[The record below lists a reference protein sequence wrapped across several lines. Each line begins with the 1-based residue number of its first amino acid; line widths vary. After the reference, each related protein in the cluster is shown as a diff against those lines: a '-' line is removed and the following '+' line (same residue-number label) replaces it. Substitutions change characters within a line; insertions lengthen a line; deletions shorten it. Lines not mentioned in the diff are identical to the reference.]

1 MSPKRHLPRRR
12 LACGHVLA
20 AALLLAQ
27 GQAALGEPA
36 HPPGDFDNAAGH
48 RGVAPAR
55 LSAKLPGAHR
65 PRDPGHATA
74 LANVAGAQHR
84 HTLPLVLAASSA
96 APGGFIRIV
105 NRSPRAGTVRLHA
118 FDDTGRRF
126 GPVTL
131 SLDAQESVQLNAS
144 HLESGNA
151 SKGLSAGIG
160 DGQGHWRL
168 ELDTPLD
175 IEALSYA
182 RSADGSLASLHEVVA
197 NESMRHHVLTFNP
210 ASNLTKR
217 SLLRLVNPSGL
228 DAQVLITGR
237 DDRGEAPPE
246 GAVRLTLAADTAR
259 TLSAQ
264 ALEAGA
270 EGFEGRFG
278 DGAGKWQVFV
288 SADRPIQ
295 VMSLLA
301 SPGNLVNLS
310 AGPGDDVIRG
320 GPGGDELFGGNGDD
334 VIDPG
339 DNVFDPGD
347 SDNGLDTVRG
357 SAGNDRVVYT
367 GSGPNAYQFLD
378 YSALSAGITATI
390 NGVANRGSIAK
401 GTAGTDTLVDVAN
414 PLNAGGA
421 SPSGGFGISGTP
433 SADVFDLTLDD
444 EQWMIASG
452 EAGADTFNIH
462 SGAVYISY
470 AGVPGG
476 VHVDLGAGRA
486 RNDGHGDTDTIN
498 GRVWGV
504 RGSDSSDVIVGSG
517 NKEVFRGRS
526 GNDRIDGGG
535 GWDSLD
541 VRGFLDFESDGFPL
555 LAVENLDVDL
565 GRGTATGTWKGSAF
579 SYSVSNIERVWGGPG
594 NDVIRGN
601 AGANR
606 LYGYGG
612 DDELY
617 GGDGDDWLYGGSGN
631 DVLDP
636 GDNDNGY
643 DWISGSAGN
652 DRIVYTDAGPRAYQ
666 EIDYS
671 DLGVGIRA
679 TIDGAANRATVAKGS
694 AGTDTLVD
702 ITNPLG
708 WGFGLH
714 GSRSDDVFDL
724 TLGDRQWMQVRGRA
738 GNDTFNIRS
747 GSGSNVRVDYR
758 SSPAGIQV
766 DLGAGRVRNDGH
778 GDTDT
783 INGRVWEVRGSDF
796 SDTIIGSG
804 NDESFIGRAGNDTI
818 DGGGGV
824 DQLSFARS
832 WIDIIGLDVDLEDGT
847 AKGVWDGKAFS
858 YKVSNI
864 EEVRGSYGDD
874 RLSDGPGDD
883 RLDGGEGNDLLGSE
897 QGNDTL
903 TGGSGYDLFVID
915 PNGDRLVTIT
925 DFDTGNDWVALNDF
939 ELSSHSDLSAVMSD
953 TDDGVTID
961 LSGYGGGRIILQ
973 GIKVDDLGA
982 ANFLL

>member
-270 EGFEGRFG
+270 EGIEGRFG
-278 DGAGKWQVFV
+278 DGAGEWQVFV

-320 GPGGDELFGGNGDD
+320 GPGSDELFGGNRDD
-334 VIDPG
+334 VLDPG
-339 DNVFDPGD
+339 DNDDGVDI
-347 SDNGLDTVRG
+347 VHG
-357 SAGNDRVVYT
+357 SAGNDRIVYT
-367 GSGPNAYQFLD
+367 ASGPSAAQELR

-390 NGVANRGSIAK
+390 DGPANRATVVK

-414 PLNAGGA
+414 PLRAGTT
-421 SPSGGFGISGTP
+421 SPYGDFWLSGTP

-444 EQWMIASG
+444 EQWMMVG
-452 EAGADTFNIH
+452 GGAGADTFNIV
-462 SGAVYISY
+462 SGAVGLNYEQ
-470 AGVPGG
+470 APGG
-476 VHVDLGAGRA
+476 ISVDLGAGRA
-486 RNDGHGDTDTIN
+486 RNDGHGDTDTIK
-498 GRVWGV
+498 GRVRHV
-504 RGSDSSDVIVGSG
+504 RGSDFSDVITGSG
-517 NKEVFRGRS
+517 NDESFMGRQ
-526 GNDRIDGGG
+526 GNDVIDGGG
-535 GWDSLD
+535 GSRDRLLFLY
-541 VRGFLDFESDGFPL
+541 RGRPD
-555 LAVENLDVDL
+555 LAVVENLNVDL
-565 GRGTATGTWKGSAF
+565 GRGTATGTWKGNAF
-579 SYSVSNIERVWGGPG
+579 SYRISNIEEVRGGAG
-594 NDVIRGN
+594 SDVIRGN
-601 AGANR
+601 AGANY

-617 GGDGDDWLYGGSGN
+617 GGDGDDELYGGSGN

-643 DWISGSAGN
+643 DWISGSVGN

-679 TIDGAANRATVAKGS
+679 TIDGATNRGTIAKGS

-714 GSRSDDVFDL
+714 GTRSDDVFDL
-724 TLGDRQWMQVRGRA
+724 TLGDGQWMSVRGRA
-738 GNDTFNIRS
+738 GNDTFNIHT
-747 GSGSNVRVDYR
+747 GSDSAVRVDYR
-758 SSPAGIQV
+758 SSPAGIHV

-783 INGRVWEVRGSDF
+783 IRGRVWEIRGSDF

-804 NDESFIGRAGNDTI
+804 NDESFIGRAGNDRI
-818 DGGGGV
+818 DGGGGFDRLRFDRFWNV
-824 DQLSFARS
+824 
-832 WIDIIGLDVDLEDGT
+832 IIGLDVDLEDGT
-847 AKGVWDGKAFS
+847 AEGVWDGKAFS

-874 RLSDGPGDD
+874 RLSDGPGNDK
-883 RLDGGEGNDLLGSE
+883 LDGGEGDDILSSV

-903 TGGSGYDLFVID
+903 TGGSGYDIFFVE
-915 PNGDRLVTIT
+915 PAGDRVVTIT
-925 DFDTGNDWVALNDF
+925 DLRSDRDGLMLNLHG
-939 ELSSHSDLSAVMSD
+939 LSSHADLSAVMSD